1 MVDSIEYELVNW
13 EPREVWKC
21 QGACKKYRHR
31 QAVKGILPAICCGV
45 PAKLIDRYRQ
55 PRKFEV
61 DAVIA
66 SLEPEKPAKDEVLEL
81 VMAQMQAASL
91 LFPEPTQKSQKDA
104 EKS

>member
-31 QAVKGILPAICCGV
+31 KAVKGILPAVCCGV
-45 PAKLIDRYRQ
+45 TAKLIDRYRQ
-55 PRKFEV
+55 PKKFEV

-66 SLEPEKPAKDEVLEL
+66 SLESRDPVLESL
-81 VMAQMQAASL
+81 MAEMQAAAL
-91 LFPEPTQKSQKDA
+91 VFPEHDPEPTQQPTKDA
-104 EKS
+104 YKS